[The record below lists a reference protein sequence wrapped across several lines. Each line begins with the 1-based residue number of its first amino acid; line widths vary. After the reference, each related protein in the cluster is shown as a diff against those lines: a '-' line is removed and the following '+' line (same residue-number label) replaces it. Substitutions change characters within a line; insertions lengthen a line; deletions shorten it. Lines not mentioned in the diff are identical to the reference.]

1 MDVSS
6 RPPNSRRKASGTHSR
21 KGRWLILLAGFLTLL
36 LAMTVQLLEVS
47 RQGNTFTAYSAP
59 ITHLDATPSPT
70 PPVGPPTLTLSVPS
84 SGQGPMGTH
93 VTVIGS
99 NWATSDVLVGIAAP
113 GAACSDP
120 NSWAHTLHVRPQ
132 SDGSII
138 FSFTWPTDLTATGS
152 SYSICASSP
161 AGVANVGYQL
171 LTASAP
177 TLILN
182 PPTTNAGSIVSVSG
196 ANFLG
201 SGSVTLSVTNAQA
214 ATHELTTLSPDANG
228 AFELSYQPRPTD
240 VGDVTLRAFT
250 SAPQGMRPALDVTA
264 KLHVD
269 PALTPT
275 PGETP
280 TASVI
285 APPQKNGDATAVV
298 IVVVVA
304 AILLALLV
312 TGSIL
317 FFMVRNRRNPEGDAS
332 YDSGDHGGSGPGY
345 GPPGNIYA
353 DMYQDNGYGGMG
365 NVGNPGWDAPT
376 QGLSTYHESGYP
388 PQPGYGNDANGW
400 PESDEPD
407 PDWRPRPMTGQ
418 WHAPDGYAD
427 APSGGYGAGA
437 SANYPPRDPWGNPE
451 SSYDQPGQSRGT
463 DQSYGG
469 ASRGGGYPPP
479 DPWSRGS
486 GGDPRRG
493 SGGTHGAPR
502 DRYPDE
508 PPDGDW

>member
-1 MDVSS
+1 MDDSS
-6 RPPNSRRKASGTHSR
+6 RGPNSRRKASGAHSR
-21 KGRWLILLAGFLTLL
+21 KGRWLVLLAGFLTLI
-36 LAMTVQLLEVS
+36 LALTVQLLDIA

-70 PPVGPPTLTLSVPS
+70 TPVGPPTLALSVPS

-93 VTVIGS
+93 ITVIGS
-99 NWATSDVLVGIAAP
+99 NWATSDVLAGIAAP
-113 GAACSDP
+113 GAACTDP

-138 FSFTWPTDLTATGS
+138 FSFNWPTDLTATGS
-152 SYSICASSP
+152 PYSICASSP

-171 LTASAP
+171 LTASSP
-177 TLILN
+177 TLKLN
-182 PPTTNAGSIVSVSG
+182 PPTTTNAGSIVAVSG

-201 SGSVTLSVTNAQA
+201 SGSVTLSVTNAQRV
-214 ATHELTTLSPDANG
+214 THELTTLSPDANG

-240 VGDVTLRAFT
+240 LGDVTLRAFT

-264 KLHVD
+264 QLHVD

-280 TASVI
+280 TVAVI
-285 APPQKNGDATAVV
+285 APAQKSGDSTAIV

-312 TGSIL
+312 SGSIL
-317 FFMVRNRRNPEGDAS
+317 FFMVRNRRNTEGDAS
-332 YDSGDHGGSGPGY
+332 YDSGHFGGSGPGY

-353 DMYQDNGYGGMG
+353 DMYQDNGYGGVG
-365 NVGNPGWDAPT
+365 NMGNPGWDAPT

-427 APSGGYGAGA
+427 GYADAGTSG
-437 SANYPPRDPWGNPE
+437 NYPPRDPWGNPE
-451 SSYDQPGQSRGT
+451 SSYEQPGQPRST

-479 DPWSRGS
+479 DPWSRGP

-493 SGGTHGAPR
+493 SGGTHDAPR

-508 PPDGDW
+508 PPDGEW

>member
-6 RPPNSRRKASGTHSR
+6 RRPNGRRKAPGAHSR
-21 KGRWLILLAGFLTLL
+21 KGRWLVLLAGFLTLM
-36 LAMTVQLLEVS
+36 LALTIQLLEVS
-47 RQGNTFTAYSAP
+47 RQDNMFTAYGAP
-59 ITHLDATPSPT
+59 ITHLDATPSPSPSPT
-70 PPVGPPTLTLSVPS
+70 TPVGPPTLTLSVPS

-93 VTVIGS
+93 ITVIGS
-99 NWATSDVLVGIAAP
+99 NWATSDVLAGIAAP
-113 GAACSDP
+113 GAACTDP
-120 NSWAHTLHVRPQ
+120 NSWAHILHVRPQ

-138 FSFTWPTDLTATGS
+138 FSFSWPTDLTATGS
-152 SYSICASSP
+152 PYSICASSP

-177 TLILN
+177 TLIPN
-182 PPTTNAGSIVSVSG
+182 PPTTNAGSIVAVSG

-201 SGSVTLSVTNAQA
+201 SGSVTLSVTNAQGIA
-214 ATHELTTLSPDANG
+214 HELTTLSPDANG

-240 VGDVTLRAFT
+240 LGDVTLRAFT

-275 PGETP
+275 PGDTP
-280 TASVI
+280 TTSVI
-285 APPQKNGDATAVV
+285 APTPKNGDSTPIV

-304 AILLALLV
+304 AILLGLLV
-312 TGSIL
+312 TGSVL
-317 FFMVRNRRNPEGDAS
+317 FFMVRNRRNPEGDTG
-332 YDSGDHGGSGPGY
+332 YYGGSGPGY

-353 DMYQDNGYGGMG
+353 DMYQDNGYGGVG
-365 NVGNPGWDAPT
+365 NTGNPGWDAPT

-388 PQPGYGNDANGW
+388 PQPGYGNDAGGW

-407 PDWRPRPMTGQ
+407 PNWRPRPMTGQ

-427 APSGGYGAGA
+427 AP
-437 SANYPPRDPWGNPE
+437 WGNPE

-463 DQSYGG
+463 DQRYGG

-479 DPWSRGS
+479 DPWSQSRGP

-508 PPDGDW
+508 PPDGEW

>member
-6 RPPNSRRKASGTHSR
+6 RRPNSRRKASVTHSR
-21 KGRWLILLAGFLTLL
+21 KGWWLVPLAAFLALI
-36 LAMTVQLLEVS
+36 LAMTAQLIGVA
-47 RQGNTFTAYSAP
+47 RQDTTYTAYSAP
-59 ITHLDATPSPT
+59 ITHLDVTPSPT
-70 PPVGPPTLTLSVPS
+70 TPVGPPTLTLSVPS

-93 VTVIGS
+93 ITVIGS
-99 NWATSDVLVGIAAP
+99 NWATSDVLAGIAAP
-113 GAACSDP
+113 GATCTDP

-138 FSFTWPTDLTATGS
+138 FSFSWPTDLTVTGS
-152 SYSICASSP
+152 PYSICASSP

-177 TLILN
+177 TLTPN
-182 PPTTNAGSIVSVSG
+182 PPTTNAGSIVAVSG

-201 SGSVTLSVTNAQA
+201 SGSVTLSVTNAQG

-240 VGDVTLRAFT
+240 LGDVTLRAFT

-275 PGETP
+275 SGETP
-280 TASVI
+280 TTSVI
-285 APPQKNGDATAVV
+285 APTPKNGDSTPIV

-304 AILLALLV
+304 AILLGLLV
-312 TGSIL
+312 TGSVL
-317 FFMVRNRRNPEGDAS
+317 FFMVRNRRNPEGDTG
-332 YDSGDHGGSGPGY
+332 YYGGSGPGY

-353 DMYQDNGYGGMG
+353 DMYQDNGYGGVG
-365 NVGNPGWDAPT
+365 NTGNPGWDAPT

-388 PQPGYGNDANGW
+388 PQSGYGNDAGGW

-427 APSGGYGAGA
+427 APFGNYGTGAGG
-437 SANYPPRDPWGNPE
+437 NYPPRDPWGDPE
-451 SSYDQPGQSRGT
+451 NSYNQPRQPRGT
-463 DQSYGG
+463 DQSFGG
-469 ASRGGGYPPP
+469 ASRGGGNPPP
-479 DPWSRGS
+479 DPWSRGT

-493 SGGTHGAPR
+493 SGGIRGAPR

-508 PPDGDW
+508 QPDDDW